1 MDRRCNQMRKKRIK
15 TKQDAIDLVQ
25 EQHRLHKEKWLTWE
39 VAEKYHRRACA
50 LKMPTNEIKGETREL
65 MLELMREYG
74 VTQLEAVNI
83 LQGYHIADYV
93 NKYYRIQNLI
103 PLDIKEK
110 KANKKDEE
118 GENE

>member
-1 MDRRCNQMRKKRIK
+1 MRKKRIK

>member
-1 MDRRCNQMRKKRIK
+1 MRKKRIK

-83 LQGYHIADYV
+83 LQGYHIAESGNTGRSTGPHCHFEIRVGGVPND
-93 NKYYRIQNLI
+93 
-103 PLDIKEK
+103 PLKFLP
-110 KANKKDEE
+110 
-118 GENE
+118 